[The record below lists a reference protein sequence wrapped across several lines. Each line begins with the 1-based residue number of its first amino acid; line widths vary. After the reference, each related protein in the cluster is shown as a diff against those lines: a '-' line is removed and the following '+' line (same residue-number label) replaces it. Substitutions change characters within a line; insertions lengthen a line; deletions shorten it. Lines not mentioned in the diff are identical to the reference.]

1 MAEKNITALIFD
13 MDGLIFDSE
22 RVVQRSWNRA
32 GEVLGIPEMGE
43 HIYHTIG
50 FNVVRRE
57 AYFRT
62 AISKDFPMERFN
74 ELTRAFFRETVA
86 AEGLAMKPGVK
97 ELLSYAKEK
106 GYRLAVASSSRR
118 EHAVDLLTKA
128 GVYDYFDG
136 SVFGDMVK
144 NAKPDPEIYR
154 TACEVI
160 GAAPEE
166 TVALEDAPAG
176 VRSAAGAGLRAI
188 MIPDL
193 VQPDEE
199 TMKDVWKKYDTLLD
213 VLALLK
219 AQEAE
224 CGKTASPEK

>member
-62 AISKDFPMERFN
+62 AISKDFPMEQFN
-74 ELTRAFFRETVA
+74 ELTRAFFREIVA

-160 GAAPEE
+160 GAAPEK